1 MKTRVGLLATVLL
14 VSGCVT
20 PLSDADRTPAISKA
34 PQGSLSVGVLDRR
47 EKIVLGGKKDTWEG
61 LGHGVYGIP
70 YYHHTRSKL
79 PVATYLAQMIAR
91 GFEARNARVTVIK
104 LPPAGPPDAAKAKVT
119 SAGTNRALLVVLKNW
134 YVDYGNTSIE
144 LFYDADVTVFDAQ
157 GRSVAFKNFEGSE
170 VTEFGLMTSYY
181 DQIEKAHKKRLQAIL
196 ADYTIAAPL

>member
-1 MKTRVGLLATVLL
+1 MKTRIGLLAAVMA

-20 PLSDADRTPAISKA
+20 PLTDADRTPTVSKA
-34 PQGSLSVGVLDRR
+34 PQGSLAIGVLDRR
-47 EKIVLGGKKDTWEG
+47 EKIVSGGKKDTWEG

-70 YYHHTRSKL
+70 YYHHTRSRL

-91 GFEARNARVTVIK
+91 GFEARNARASVVK
-104 LPPAGPPDAAKAKVT
+104 LPPASLVETSKAQLS
-119 SAGTNRALLVVLKNW
+119 SAGADRKLLVVLKNW

-144 LFYDADVTVFDAQ
+144 LFYDADVTVLDASGAQ
-157 GRSVAFKNFEGSE
+157 LAFKNFEGSE

-196 ADYTIAAPL
+196 SDYAIASAL